1 MKKILFLLFLVSGLT
16 LFSCAPKTTTVS
28 ETPQVKNATYY
39 YKLGISYLQAGNNAQ
54 AIYYLRKAYEISPDD
69 PDILNALGVAYSNVG
84 EFQKAEEIL
93 KKAIKI
99 APNKAETYTNL
110 GAILA
115 KEKKYKEAIKYFHKA
130 IENPN
135 YMKKDLAYYNIAMIY
150 KEIGDK
156 KKEEEN
162 LKKAIAYNAYIL
174 PAYIALGNLYIQ
186 EKRYKDALNVFLSAI
201 DKGASDAR
209 IYLGLG
215 KSYYYLNHPEKAR
228 IYLIKAKKLAE
239 NNELL
244 KLEIEKYLN
253 LIDKKTVK
261 RRNIFNINQEDNV
274 APSPQAQQN
283 TENANPYTG
292 GQTIAKYTPE
302 TQEKPQIVKPKIRFY
317 VLVGRYSNKKAAI
330 SIAEKLKAKGYNPEI
345 KRDIIDGKA
354 IYSVIIGYFKEYR
367 EASRFYRKNLRPL
380 GIRGI
385 VKFTRK

>member
-1 MKKILFLLFLVSGLT
+1 MRKILFLLVLVSGLA
-16 LFSCAPKTTTVS
+16 LFSCAPKTATVS
-28 ETPQVKNATYY
+28 ETPQIKNATYY
-39 YKLGISYLQAGNNAQ
+39 YKLGISYLEAGNNAQ
-54 AIYYLRKAYEISPDD
+54 AIYYLRKAYQISPDD
-69 PDILNALGVAYSNVG
+69 PNILNALAIAYSNVG
-84 EFQKAEEIL
+84 EFQKAEKFL
-93 KKAIKI
+93 KEAIKI
-99 APNKAETYTNL
+99 SPDKAETYTNL
-110 GAILA
+110 GTILA
-115 KEKKYKEAIKYFHKA
+115 REKKYNEAISYFRKA

-150 KEIGDK
+150 KEMGDK

-162 LKKAIAYNAYIL
+162 LRKAIAYNAYIL

-186 EKRYKDALNVFLSAI
+186 EKRYKDALNVFLTAAE
-201 DKGASDAR
+201 KGASDAR

-215 KSYYYLNHPEKAR
+215 KAYYYLHHPEKAR

-244 KLEIEKYLN
+244 KLEIDKYLN
-253 LIDKKTVK
+253 LIDQKTVK
-261 RRNIFNINQEDNV
+261 RRNIFNINQEGNV
-274 APSPQAQQN
+274 TPSSETQQN
-283 TENANPYTG
+283 TENTNPYTG
-292 GQTIAKYTPE
+292 RQTITKYTPE
-302 TQEKPQIVKPKIRFY
+302 TTEKPQIVKPKIRFY